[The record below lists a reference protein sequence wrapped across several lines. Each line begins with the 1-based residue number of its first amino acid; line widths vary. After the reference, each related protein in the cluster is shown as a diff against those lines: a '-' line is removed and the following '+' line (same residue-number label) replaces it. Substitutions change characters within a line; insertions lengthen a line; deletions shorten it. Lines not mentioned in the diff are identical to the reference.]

1 MDCALN
7 PAWLLE
13 VVGQYRRWPHADLRH
28 GQHQKSSN
36 ADDGAIADDASTTRA
51 RLVRRRRLS
60 AVQCSLGII
69 YHFIVLLNDKMVL

>member
-28 GQHQKSSN
+28 GQHQSRPTPTTEPLLMTP
-36 ADDGAIADDASTTRA
+36 ATTRA

-69 YHFIVLLNDKMVL
+69 YIILLFY